1 MVRELFARL
10 PARRKFL
17 RTEGTEL
24 RHAVGALTGLAFTHP
39 GVAFVLEHGR
49 RTLLHLPAVR
59 EPGQRLPD
67 LVGAQRARDARP
79 FRHAARRPG
88 RRRLSPAAQR
98 RRARS

>member
-1 MVRELFARL
+1 MVVRDLFARL

-39 GVAFVLEHGR
+39 EVAFILEHGR

-67 LVGAQRARDARP
+67 L
-79 FRHAARRPG
+79 
-88 RRRLSPAAQR
+88 RRRLGVL
-98 RRARS
+98 ARLALSVTAPGA